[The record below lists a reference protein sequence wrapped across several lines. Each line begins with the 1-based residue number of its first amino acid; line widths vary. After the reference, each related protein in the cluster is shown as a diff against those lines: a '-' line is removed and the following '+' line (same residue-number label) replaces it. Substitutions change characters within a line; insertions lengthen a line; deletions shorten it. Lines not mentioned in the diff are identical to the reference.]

1 MPQINHYSFN
11 ATKFVQN
18 KTCALLLFLFFQK
31 ADTLE
36 GSNSPPGSS
45 HMTSGAEGNGDSG
58 YEAESRPEITED
70 DITPETLG
78 GDDDDFRHKF
88 FSYHVPDLHTE
99 DSQNLS
105 EVQARE
111 KLLREGTEV

>member
-1 MPQINHYSFN
+1 MV
-11 ATKFVQN
+11 T
-18 KTCALLLFLFFQK
+18 ALDCEIFKSILHLQK
-31 ADTLE
+31 HDTLE
-36 GSNSPPGSS
+36 GSHSPPGSS

-78 GDDDDFRHKF
+78 DDESDHRHKF
-88 FSYHVPDLHTE
+88 FSFHVPE
-99 DSQNLS
+99 IQADSSPDLS
-105 EVQARE
+105 EARAKE